1 MIFLVDCN
9 NFYVSCE
16 RLFRPDLNN
25 LPVVVLSNNDGCII
39 SRSNEAK
46 QLGIKMGEPLFK
58 ARKIIEQNNINV
70 FSSNLELYGEI
81 SNRIMKELKFFSN
94 SIEIYSIDEAFLDIN
109 FENYNL
115 VCENIIKKIKTTV
128 GIPVSVGVG
137 LTKTLSKVG
146 GRLAK
151 KNPQGYFV
159 LDNSLITQ
167 NILSD
172 MPIEDIWGLGRRY
185 SEFMINNGIKT
196 AGDLIKK
203 DQNWILSNLNVNVLR
218 TKEELIGISCYPVSS
233 VSVPKKS
240 IRVSRS
246 FKKDVTNYQNLEK
259 YISDFA
265 FSASK
270 KLRNEKRRAKEL
282 NVFITTNRFNK
293 VNTSYYA
300 GFKRHRFIVPTNS
313 YIEIVKYSVSILN
326 KIYKKGLFYKKA
338 GVILGELC
346 LENEYQTSYIV
357 TNHNRNINNLM
368 KKIDYINDR
377 FGMNKVFL
385 SSQNLNRKLI
395 NNKNKLS
402 PNYIDSW
409 NDIPNI
415 KI

>member
-58 ARKIIEQNNINV
+58 ARKTIEQNKINV
-70 FSSNLELYGEI
+70 FSSNFELYGEI
-81 SNRIMKELKFFSN
+81 SNRIMKELKSFSN
-94 SIEIYSIDEAFLDIN
+94 SIEIYSIDEAFLDID

-115 VCENIIKKIKTTV
+115 ICENIVKKIKTTV

-146 GRLAK
+146 GYLAK
-151 KNPQGYFV
+151 KIPRGYFV

-172 MPIEDIWGLGRRY
+172 IPIENIWGLGRRY

-203 DQNWILSNLNVNVLR
+203 DKNWILSNLNVNVLR
-218 TKEELIGISCYPVSS
+218 TREELIGISCYPVSS

-246 FKKDVTNYQNLEK
+246 FKKDVTKYQNLEK

-270 KLRNEKRRAKEL
+270 KLRNENRRAKEL
-282 NVFITTNRFNK
+282 SVFITTNRFNK
-293 VNTSYYA
+293 INTSYYA
-300 GFKRHRFIVPTNS
+300 GFKKHRFIVPTNS
-313 YIEIVKYSVSILN
+313 YIEIVKYSILILN
-326 KIYKKGLFYKKA
+326 KIYKKGLSYKKA

-368 KKIDYINDR
+368 QKIDYINDR

-385 SSQNLNRKLI
+385 SSQNLNQKLI
-395 NNKNKLS
+395 NNKTKLS